1 MLADYLSWR
10 LVFYINIP
18 LVLYILHIFLFR
30 NTIEPEITSEPFDLA
45 GAITLALSTSGFM
58 LSLAIAGHT
67 MEWTSPLVIGSAA
80 LGVVSLAVFVR
91 IERTS
96 SYPLLNL
103 NLLRNKPL
111 TWSCLA
117 QWGNAGV
124 LMSAIL
130 FLPLYLIHVR
140 GFSAT
145 GAGLTLLS
153 TTLCA
158 IASAVTLQKLM
169 GKFGYKRLITLGSFG
184 SVVLLTVAWW
194 GFDQHTPLHTIV
206 LFLCGLGFC
215 FGMIMPVFSLVAQS
229 AVEKKSLGT
238 ASSLVQFAREL
249 GFTTSTAILGTL
261 MVLTLHSTLP
271 QLMPADLAKGL
282 GVVEFKDQ
290 QDLENQLSDR
300 LNKLTKLADDDSEAS
315 REKLLSDPL
324 VPGSLKEQIRGK
336 QDVTD
341 ALHKLEIHYQE
352 EIDRVLNTTLTRATA
367 VTFVGGAF
375 FALFCF
381 LCCLRIPEIEL
392 KKE

>member
-1 MLADYLSWR
+1 
-10 LVFYINIP
+10 
-18 LVLYILHIFLFR
+18 
-30 NTIEPEITSEPFDLA
+30 
-45 GAITLALSTSGFM
+45 
-58 LSLAIAGHT
+58 
-67 MEWTSPLVIGSAA
+67 
-80 LGVVSLAVFVR
+80 
-91 IERTS
+91 
-96 SYPLLNL
+96 
-103 NLLRNKPL
+103 
-111 TWSCLA
+111 
-117 QWGNAGV
+117 
-124 LMSAIL
+124 
-130 FLPLYLIHVR
+130 
-140 GFSAT
+140 
-145 GAGLTLLS
+145 
-153 TTLCA
+153 
-158 IASAVTLQKLM
+158 M

-282 GVVEFKDQ
+282 GVVKFKDQ
-290 QDLENQLSDR
+290 QDLENHLSDR